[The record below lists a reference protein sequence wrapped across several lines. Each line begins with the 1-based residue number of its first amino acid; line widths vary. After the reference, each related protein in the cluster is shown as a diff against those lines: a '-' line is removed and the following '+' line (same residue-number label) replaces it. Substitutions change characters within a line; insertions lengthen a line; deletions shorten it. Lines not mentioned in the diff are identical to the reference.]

1 MHVRVHAF
9 QLNSLLLPHGTLSHA
24 HMRTLPH
31 SPPSPHKSSH
41 CTQPLGTCIW
51 LTKRARLCAVQDQHD
66 LQDARACVLCWAS
79 MTHKTRVPV
88 CCAGPAV
95 GITRWPLRFAEWG
108 LGTGRTGGVLAWECG
123 AGHTPLCAPSNKWW
137 ASVAVCCTCRA
148 WNSFLA
154 CFHHFDR
161 TGRPVHAP
169 HSLPLTPLSHLGKV
183 VPSSSCQTQHT
194 FISIQCQ
201 TRVTLMRYT
210 PKHLHLQSRVCS
222 HACICVLAR
231 V

>member
-1 MHVRVHAF
+1 MRLSVAISADAFGLRACSAQRCMPLLTHSVHMHSHSRRTLMHVRVHAF

-108 LGTGRTGGVLAWECG
+108 LGTGRTGGVLA
-123 AGHTPLCAPSNKWW
+123 
-137 ASVAVCCTCRA
+137 
-148 WNSFLA
+148 
-154 CFHHFDR
+154 
-161 TGRPVHAP
+161 
-169 HSLPLTPLSHLGKV
+169 
-183 VPSSSCQTQHT
+183 
-194 FISIQCQ
+194 
-201 TRVTLMRYT
+201 
-210 PKHLHLQSRVCS
+210 
-222 HACICVLAR
+222 
-231 V
+231 